1 MDLGGPHVGGPHV
14 RRDIKL
20 SEIHK
25 KSITKIKKRMYQHS
39 VTAES
44 VRLGIL
50 LAVVGGFLDA
60 YTYIG
65 HGGVF
70 ANAQTGNI
78 VLLAINATN
87 GNYTQAFYSFL
98 PIVAFILGVLVS
110 EAIKSKLLSNSIDN
124 WQIVVIG
131 IEIIVLSLIG
141 FMPKGASN
149 ILITVTISFVSSVQ
163 ITSFKKLVDSPY
175 STTMCTGNLRTASE
189 AAYRA
194 YVVKDKKESKKAIRY
209 FIIILFFVLG
219 AIIGGIFT
227 ISMGNKSIWITVVI
241 LIIALLQ
248 FKIDEHIF
256 NGINPKFSK

>member
-1 MDLGGPHVGGPHV
+1 MT
-14 RRDIKL
+14 
-20 SEIHK
+20 IHK
-25 KSITKIKKRMYQHS
+25 KNIIRIKKRIYQHNI
-39 VTAES
+39 TAES

-87 GNYTQAFYSFL
+87 GNYTKAFYSFL
-98 PIVAFILGVLVS
+98 PIMAFIIGVIVS
-110 EAIKSKLLSNSIDN
+110 EAIKTKLLSNSIEN
-124 WQIVVIG
+124 WHIVVIV
-131 IEIIVLSLIG
+131 IEIITLLIIG
-141 FMPKGASN
+141 FLPEGTSHK
-149 ILITVTISFVSSVQ
+149 LITVTISFVSSVQ

-175 STTMCTGNLRTASE
+175 STTICTGNLRSASE
-189 AAYRA
+189 AAYTA
-194 YVVKDKKESKKAIRY
+194 YVDKDRQEAKKSIRY
-209 FIIILFFVLG
+209 FVIILSFVLG

-227 ISMGNKSIWITVVI
+227 ASMGKKSIWITVVI

-248 FKIDEHIF
+248 FKIDKHIF
-256 NGINPKFSK
+256 NGKNIKTSK